1 MPTDETNEPTEAR
14 DPQTVSVELKRGGED
29 PARATATVSQAATS
43 QPPGL
48 LAQVIVKFI
57 DPSSLA
63 SLASTA
69 VGLWMIVNQP
79 DREPTAW
86 FLIGAGGLLV
96 PAVGIAKK
104 VAGMGSSK

>member
-1 MPTDETNEPTEAR
+1 MTTNEGNEQQVDAIT
-14 DPQTVSVELKRGGED
+14 DGQKVSVELKRGGED
-29 PARATATVSQAATS
+29 PARATATVSPAVPAS
-43 QPPGL
+43 L
-48 LAQVIVKFI
+48 LAQVIVKFA

-79 DREPTAW
+79 DREATAW
-86 FLIGAGGLLV
+86 FLIAAGGLLV